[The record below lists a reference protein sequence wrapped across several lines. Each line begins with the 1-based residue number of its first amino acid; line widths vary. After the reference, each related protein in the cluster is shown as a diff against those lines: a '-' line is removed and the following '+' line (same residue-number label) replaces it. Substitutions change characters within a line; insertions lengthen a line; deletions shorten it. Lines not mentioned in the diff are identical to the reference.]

1 MKPEE
6 LSVGQALV
14 DKYGNE
20 YVVEEIDD
28 SKSRFNVMPV
38 RVKCTRF
45 LKKVPVQRG
54 IRGQGPAMFRGI
66 GQVFWIFESED
77 IAKRDYMYGPG
88 CLTVESLKLK
98 D

>member
-20 YVVEEIDD
+20 YIVEEIDD
-28 SKSRFNVMPV
+28 SKSIFNVMPV
-38 RVKCTRF
+38 RVKCTKF

-54 IRGQGPAMFRGI
+54 IGGQDAATFRGT
-66 GQVFWIFESED
+66 GQAFWIFESED
-77 IAKRDYMYGPG
+77 IARREYMYEPD

>member
-6 LSVGQALV
+6 LSVGQALI

-38 RVKCTRF
+38 RAKCTKF
-45 LKKVPVQRG
+45 SKKVPVQRG
-54 IRGQGPAMFRGI
+54 IGGQDPAALCEA
-66 GQVFWIFESED
+66 GQAFWIFESED
-77 IAKRDYMYGPG
+77 IAKREYMYEPG
-88 CLTVESLKLK
+88 CLTVESFKLK

>member
-38 RVKCTRF
+38 RVKCTKF
-45 LKKVPVQRG
+45 LRSVPIQNGFGKYDVTK
-54 IRGQGPAMFRGI
+54 I
-66 GQVFWIFESED
+66 GKIGERFWIFESED
-77 IAKRDYMYGPG
+77 IAKGDFMHTPG
-88 CLTVESLKLK
+88 CLTVEQLKLK